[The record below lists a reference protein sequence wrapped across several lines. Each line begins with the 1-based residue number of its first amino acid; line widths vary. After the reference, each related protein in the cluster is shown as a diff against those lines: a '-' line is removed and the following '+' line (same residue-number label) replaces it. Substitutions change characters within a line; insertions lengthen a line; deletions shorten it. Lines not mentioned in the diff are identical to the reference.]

1 MRSFHNLKDSALD
14 AFKIHKSELKDD
26 GKTRDWFSLL
36 QIYVISQ
43 IRWFSRFRDSI
54 NRG

>member
-26 GKTRDWFSLL
+26 GKTRDWFS
-36 QIYVISQ
+36 
-43 IRWFSRFRDSI
+43 RFRDSI